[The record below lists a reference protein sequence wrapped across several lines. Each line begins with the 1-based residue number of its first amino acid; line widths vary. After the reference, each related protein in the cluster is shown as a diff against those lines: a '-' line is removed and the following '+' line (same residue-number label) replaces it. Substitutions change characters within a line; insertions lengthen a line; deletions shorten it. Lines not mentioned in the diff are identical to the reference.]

1 MDRIIRAQDPQK
13 DQDQPSGQDG
23 SRDRRDPGSWRL
35 FSRASTLF
43 SAQEGSQADGGEAE
57 NRERKKRTAREAPAS
72 PAPRPA
78 APLSEESPMA
88 RKKGAGGRE
97 LFCTAFSRYGG
108 RVRAGCKTGKSR
120 SMRRLALKKREALP
134 GAEAGGRFPGQA
146 AASTAAGQKARIHAE
161 LLGIFIFPVP
171 QTKLTAKESAQRAAV
186 KRKSEERSPIF
197 IPYLQKIT
205 YDIILAGGIFG
216 SRYSNLNG
224 KLIQ

>member
-1 MDRIIRAQDPQK
+1 MKLRI
-13 DQDQPSGQDG
+13 
-23 SRDRRDPGSWRL
+23 
-35 FSRASTLF
+35 
-43 SAQEGSQADGGEAE
+43 
-57 NRERKKRTAREAPAS
+57 RERKKRTAREAPAS

-88 RKKGAGGRE
+88 RKKEPEAESCFVLPFPGTEAESGLAVKRE
-97 LFCTAFSRYGG
+97 NP
-108 RVRAGCKTGKSR
+108 R
-120 SMRRLALKKREALP
+120 SMRRLALKKTGSSSGSRGRRTVP
-134 GAEAGGRFPGQA
+134 RAEA

-186 KRKSEERSPIF
+186 KRKSEDRSPIF